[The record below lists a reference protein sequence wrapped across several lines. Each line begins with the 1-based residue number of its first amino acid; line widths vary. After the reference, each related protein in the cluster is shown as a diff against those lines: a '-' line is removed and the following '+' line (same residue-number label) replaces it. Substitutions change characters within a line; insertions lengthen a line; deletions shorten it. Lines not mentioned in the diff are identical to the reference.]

1 MRSGDPDERDAAF
14 DAVLF
19 DRHEALPDLIEC
31 YRRSRRD
38 PVLRFLVVQLMGFS
52 GSLDAIDP
60 VLLALDD
67 RDPHVRAEACR
78 ALEDLEARAALDAL
92 SACLSDVEGV
102 VRSAAAEA
110 LEALAPGSVRA
121 LRPRAPA

>member
-121 LRPRAPA
+121 LRPGAPA